1 MWLSL
6 LAEIS
11 RQAQSLPSI
20 INRTGMKICL
30 PRQSVPPSV
39 ANAVHVSVG
48 DGTEGKVGSLLW
60 SGPFVC
66 DPTRVQ

>member
-20 INRTGMKICL
+20 INLIGTKIYL
-30 PRQSVPPSV
+30 PPRSVAPSV
-39 ANAVHVSVG
+39 ANAAHVSVG

-60 SGPFVC
+60 RGPSVC
-66 DPTRVQ
+66 HPT